1 MTTLDHPPTTT
12 LVSSPRGRAVLGVW
26 HGDAGSLLR
35 GPDGLVHAIR
45 QSRETAFFVDAGDG
59 EVAAVLDGEAQV
71 GRAVR
76 NGQGGLP
83 LVGILP
89 PMPPETLGDPA
100 FLQSHGVRYPYMT
113 GAMANGIGS
122 ADIVI
127 AMGRAGMQGS
137 FGAAGLSPERV
148 EQNID
153 RIQRELG
160 DGEPYCV
167 NLIHSPNEPAIEQRV
182 MELYLRKGVP
192 LVEASAY
199 LQLTPMLVQY
209 RLTGLT
215 RGADGRVVARHR
227 IMAKVSRAETAR
239 AFMSPAPEAMVTAL
253 VAAGKLTAQEAE
265 RGREIAMCD
274 DVTVEADSGGHTDNR
289 PLVVLLPLIISLR
302 DTLGTRGSGGYPVRV
317 GAAGGIS
324 TPASVAAAFSM
335 GAAYVLTG
343 SINQAAVESGV
354 SAKARQLLAAA
365 EMADVMMAPAADM
378 FEMGV
383 KVQVLKRGTMFA
395 LRGQKLYELYRQC
408 ASLETVP
415 PKEIERLERELFRRS
430 MAEVWA
436 ETQAYWQTL
445 DPRQLERA
453 AKNPKH
459 KMALCFRWY
468 LGLASRWAI
477 QGDETRAVDFQLWCG
492 PAMGAFNDWTRGGPL
507 ERVENRRVVS
517 MARNLLEGA
526 AVLLRAEHA
535 RAQGVPVPDEA
546 FHFSPRAFPAM

>member
-1 MTTLDHPPTTT
+1 MTTLEHPSTSTF
-12 LVSSPRGRAVLGVW
+12 VSSPRALATLGAW
-26 HGDAGSLLR
+26 RGDATSLLR
-35 GPDGLVHAIR
+35 GPEGLAHAIR
-45 QSRETAFFVDAGDG
+45 ESRETAFFVDAGGG
-59 EVAAVLDGEAQV
+59 EVAAALDGEAQV

-76 NGQGGLP
+76 NGGGGLP
-83 LVGILP
+83 LVGVLP

-100 FLQSHGVRYPYMT
+100 FLHCHGVRYPYMT

-153 RIQRELG
+153 RIQRELRH
-160 DGEPYCV
+160 GEPYCV

-182 MELYLRKGVP
+182 MELYLQRGVP

-227 IMAKVSRAETAR
+227 VMAKVSRAETAR
-239 AFMSPAPEAMVTAL
+239 AFMSPAPEAMVTKL
-253 VAAGKLTAQEAE
+253 VAAGKLTAHEAE

-289 PLVVLLPLIISLR
+289 ALVVLLPLIISLR
-302 DTLGTRGSGGYPVRV
+302 DRLGARGSGGYPIRV
-317 GAAGGIS
+317 GGSGGIS
-324 TPASVAAAFSM
+324 TPSSVAAAFAM

-354 SAKARQLLAAA
+354 SPRARQLLTAA

-408 ASLETVP
+408 DSLEAIP
-415 PKEIERLERELFRRS
+415 PKEMERLERELFRRS
-430 MAEVWA
+430 IAEVWA
-436 ETQAYWQTL
+436 ETQAYWQDL

-477 QGDETRAVDFQLWCG
+477 QGDEARAVDFQLWCG
-492 PAMGAFNDWTRGGPL
+492 PAMGAFNAWAKGSVL
-507 ERVENRRVVS
+507 EPAESRSVVL

-526 AVLLRAEHA
+526 SVLLRAEHA
-535 RAQGVPVPDEA
+535 RAQGVPVPDDA
-546 FHFSPRAFPAM
+546 FHFSPRAFAAM